1 MRSASRSRRSASGTC
16 LIVISAFVLAIGC
29 GNRMTAPT
37 PTGTIGSASGNS
49 SSVPL
54 SALATIVQASTV
66 EQVGAGQTGT
76 SNNYLGQS
84 LTIPDT
90 SSYNNVRFN
99 WDGFGDVA
107 PTAPATRG
115 PLAAG
120 ELFLLTQEYLGLP
133 GNLGPT
139 TPGYVAQSQQI
150 ENGQYVFSP
159 SVTLN
164 AATKYWFYASW
175 PPGSV
180 GGFHPIT
187 GFSEDSYAG
196 GDMYIAPELSGF
208 NPLPFRKAPASWLLI
223 SPGPPPV
230 YHIPPAG
237 TFIDANFT
245 LMGAPTSK

>member
-1 MRSASRSRRSASGTC
+1 MRSTPGFRGLASGAG
-16 LIVISAFVLAIGC
+16 LIAFSAFVLAIGC
-29 GNRMTAPT
+29 ENRMTAPT
-37 PTGTIGSASGNS
+37 TTGTSGSDSGS
-49 SSVPL
+49 SSSGHLSPL
-54 SALATIVQASTV
+54 TTIVQASTV

-84 LTIPDT
+84 VTIPGT
-90 SSYNNVRFN
+90 SSYDSVRFN
-99 WDGFGDVA
+99 WDGFGDVP

-133 GNLGPT
+133 ADLGPS
-139 TPGYVAQSQQI
+139 TPGYVAQSQKI
-150 ENGQYVFSP
+150 ENGRYVFSP

-164 AATKYWFYASW
+164 AGTKYWVYAAW

-208 NPLPFRKAPASWLLI
+208 NPQPFRKAPASWLLI

-230 YHIPPAG
+230 YRIPPAG
-237 TFIDANFT
+237 TYVDANFT
-245 LMGAPTSK
+245 LMGAPTAK